1 MSNFTKHSK
10 IRAQQRGIPRL
21 ILDWLMDY
29 GTVKRRHGADLYSFD
44 HKSRKALR
52 REIGNVA
59 YNRIADLLNAYVVV
73 SDEGAVITT
82 GWRTKKLRG
91 S

>member
-1 MSNFTKHSK
+1 MSTFTKHAK

-21 ILDWLMDY
+21 VLDWLMDY
-29 GTVKRRHGADLYSFD
+29 GTMKRGHGVDFYSFD

-52 REIGNVA
+52 QEIGKVA
-59 YNRIADLLNAYVVV
+59 YKRIADLLNAYAVV
-73 SDEGAVITT
+73 SDDGAVITT